1 MHKARAKWL
10 VLSPV
15 VELFDIA
22 ENVYVES
29 VVNEMMN
36 IRAIVNKEQFISN
49 DRLMGRIMIM
59 LSAIGFGTIGTF
71 SKFAYASGIDT
82 SLLLALRFFVAA
94 VALWFYFLIFNRDGI
109 RISRKELATCAAL
122 GLAGYGIFST
132 LLFKAFET
140 TPASIVS
147 LLFFSYPVFAL
158 ILDWIVTRERPDA
171 QLWIGASMILC
182 GISVSVI
189 GSLTGGFHTG
199 LLLAILGALWY
210 AVYVV
215 ATRRLLVH
223 LKPQT
228 VGLYV
233 ISFAALGF
241 WLMGSPI
248 TSRLH
253 LVTGWAWVAV
263 LAIGLVSTVMALLS
277 FFSGLDKLGSTEA
290 SQIGTFELIISLSLA
305 AFVLG
310 ERVSLPLLLGAGF
323 ILFGIVMGQLKSS
336 EQSASCGDDV
346 VTAD

>member
-1 MHKARAKWL
+1 

-15 VELFDIA
+15 VESFHIA
-22 ENVYVES
+22 QNVYVERM
-29 VVNEMMN
+29 VNKMMN
-36 IRAIVNKEQFISN
+36 IRAIGNKEQFISN
-49 DRLMGRIMIM
+49 DRLMGRSMIM
-59 LSAIGFGTIGTF
+59 LSTIGFGTIGMF
-71 SKFAYASGIDT
+71 SKFAYASGIDAP
-82 SLLLALRFFVAA
+82 LLLALRFLVAA
-94 VALWFYFLIFNRDGI
+94 VALWFYFLIFNREGI
-109 RISRKELATCAAL
+109 RISRKELFTCAAL

-158 ILDWIVTRERPDA
+158 ILDWIVTKERPDA
-171 QLWIGASMILC
+171 QLWISTSMILC
-182 GISVSVI
+182 GISVGVI

-199 LLLAILGALWY
+199 MLLAIFGALWY
-210 AVYVV
+210 AVYVI
-215 ATRRLLVH
+215 ATRRLLVN

-241 WLMGSPI
+241 WLMGGPI

-253 LVTGWAWVAV
+253 LVTGWAWIAV

-277 FFSGLDKLGSTEA
+277 FFSGLDKLGSAEA
-290 SQIGTFELIISLSLA
+290 SQIGTFELIVSLSLA

-336 EQSASCGDDV
+336 DRPASCGDDV
-346 VTAD
+346 QLQVGCD

>member
-1 MHKARAKWL
+1 
-10 VLSPV
+10 
-15 VELFDIA
+15 
-22 ENVYVES
+22 
-29 VVNEMMN
+29 MMN
-36 IRAIVNKEQFISN
+36 IRAIGNKEKLISN
-49 DRLMGRIMIM
+49 DRVIGRSMIV
-59 LSAIGFGTIGTF
+59 LSTIGFGTIGMF
-71 SKFAYASGIDT
+71 SKFAYASGIDAP
-82 SLLLALRFFVAA
+82 LLLALRFLVAS
-94 VALWFYFLIFNRDGI
+94 VALWLYFLVFNRDGI

-158 ILDWIVTRERPDA
+158 VLDWMVTKERPDA

-182 GISVSVI
+182 GISVGVI

-199 LLLAILGALWY
+199 LLLAVGGALWY
-210 AVYVV
+210 AVYVI
-215 ATRRLLVH
+215 ATRRLLVN
-223 LKPQT
+223 LNPQT

-241 WLMGSPI
+241 WLMGGPI

-253 LVTGWAWVAV
+253 LVTGWAWLAV

-290 SQIGTFELIISLSLA
+290 SQIGTFELIVSLSLA

-310 ERVSLPLLLGAGF
+310 EHISFPLLLGASF
-323 ILFGIVMGQLKSS
+323 ILFGIVMGQLKSA
-336 EQSASCGDDV
+336 EQPAGCGDDV
-346 VTAD
+346 RLQVRCD

>member
-1 MHKARAKWL
+1 

-15 VELFDIA
+15 VELPDIA
-22 ENVYVES
+22 ENIYVERM
-29 VVNEMMN
+29 VNKMMN
-36 IRAIVNKEQFISN
+36 IRAIGNKEQFISN
-49 DRLMGRIMIM
+49 DRLMGRSMIV
-59 LSAIGFGTIGTF
+59 LSTIGFGTIGVF
-71 SKFAYASGIDT
+71 SKLAYASGIDAP
-82 SLLLALRFFVAA
+82 LLLALRFLVAA
-94 VALWFYFLIFNRDGI
+94 VALWFYFLVFNRAGI

-132 LLFKAFET
+132 LTFKAFET

-147 LLFFSYPVFAL
+147 LLFFSYPVFTL
-158 ILDWIVTRERPDA
+158 ILDWIITRERPDA
-171 QLWIGASMILC
+171 QLWISASMILC
-182 GISVSVI
+182 GISISVI

-199 LLLAILGALWY
+199 LLLAIGGAIWY

-215 ATRRLLVH
+215 ATRRLLVK

-228 VGLYV
+228 AGLYI

-241 WLMGSPI
+241 WLMGGPVA
-248 TSRLH
+248 SRLH
-253 LVTGWAWVAV
+253 LVTGWAWLPV

-290 SQIGTFELIISLSLA
+290 SQIGTFELIVSLSLA

-310 ERVSLPLLLGAGF
+310 EHVGLPLLLGAGF

-336 EQSASCGDDV
+336 NQSAPCGDEVQLQVGCD
-346 VTAD
+346 

>member
-1 MHKARAKWL
+1 
-10 VLSPV
+10 
-15 VELFDIA
+15 
-22 ENVYVES
+22 
-29 VVNEMMN
+29 MMN
-36 IRAIVNKEQFISN
+36 IRAIGNKEKPISK
-49 DRLMGRIMIM
+49 DRVIGRSMIV
-59 LSAIGFGTIGTF
+59 LSTIGFGTIGMF
-71 SKFAYASGIDT
+71 SKFAYASGIDAP
-82 SLLLALRFFVAA
+82 LLLALRFLVAA
-94 VALWFYFLIFNRDGI
+94 VALWLYFLVFNRDGI

-158 ILDWIVTRERPDA
+158 VLDWMVTKERPDA

-182 GISVSVI
+182 GISVGVI

-199 LLLAILGALWY
+199 LLLAVGGALWY
-210 AVYVV
+210 AVYVI
-215 ATRRLLVH
+215 ATRRLLVN
-223 LKPQT
+223 LNPQT

-241 WLMGSPI
+241 WLMGGPI

-253 LVTGWAWVAV
+253 LVTAWAWLAV

-290 SQIGTFELIISLSLA
+290 SQIGTFELIVSLSLA

-310 ERVSLPLLLGAGF
+310 EHISFPLLLGASF
-323 ILFGIVMGQLKSS
+323 ILFGIVMGQLKSA
-336 EQSASCGDDV
+336 EQPAGCGDDV
-346 VTAD
+346 PLQVRCD

>member
-1 MHKARAKWL
+1 
-10 VLSPV
+10 
-15 VELFDIA
+15 
-22 ENVYVES
+22 
-29 VVNEMMN
+29 MMN
-36 IRAIVNKEQFISN
+36 IRAIGNKEKLISN
-49 DRLMGRIMIM
+49 DRVIGRSMIV
-59 LSAIGFGTIGTF
+59 LSTIGFGTIGMF
-71 SKFAYASGIDT
+71 SKFAYASGIDAP
-82 SLLLALRFFVAA
+82 LLLALRFFVAA
-94 VALWFYFLIFNRDGI
+94 VALWLYFLIFNRAGI

-158 ILDWIVTRERPDA
+158 MLDWMVTKERPDA
-171 QLWIGASMILC
+171 QLWAGASMILC
-182 GISVSVI
+182 GISIGVI

-199 LLLAILGALWY
+199 LLLAVGGALWY
-210 AVYVV
+210 AVYVI
-215 ATRRLLVH
+215 ATRRLLNN

-241 WLMGSPI
+241 WLMGGPI

-253 LVTGWAWVAV
+253 LVTGWAWLAI

-290 SQIGTFELIISLSLA
+290 SQIGTFELIVSLSLA

-310 ERVSLPLLLGAGF
+310 EHISFPLLLGAGF
-323 ILFGIVMGQLKSS
+323 ILSGIVMGQLKSA
-336 EQSASCGDDV
+336 EQPAGCVD
-346 VTAD
+346 

>member
-1 MHKARAKWL
+1 M
-10 VLSPV
+10 LSPV
-15 VELFDIA
+15 VESFDIA
-22 ENVYVES
+22 ENIYVES

-36 IRAIVNKEQFISN
+36 IRAIGNKETLLSKN
-49 DRLMGRIMIM
+49 RLMGRILIV
-59 LSAIGFGTIGTF
+59 LSTIGFGTIGTF
-71 SKFAYASGIDT
+71 SKFAYASGIDAP
-82 SLLLALRFFVAA
+82 LLLALRFLVAA
-94 VALWFYFLIFNRDGI
+94 IVLWSYFLLFNRDGI
-109 RISRKELATCAAL
+109 RVSRKELATCAAL

-171 QLWIGASMILC
+171 QLWIGSSMILC

-189 GSLTGGFHTG
+189 GSPTGGFHTG
-199 LLLAILGALWY
+199 LLLSIGGAIWY

-215 ATRRLLVH
+215 ATRRLLVT

-228 VGLYV
+228 VALYV

-241 WLMGSPI
+241 WLMGGPVV
-248 TSRLH
+248 SRLH
-253 LVTGWAWVAV
+253 LVTGGAWFPV

-277 FFSGLDKLGSTEA
+277 FFSGLDKLGTTEA
-290 SQIGTFELIISLSLA
+290 SQIGTFELIVSLA
-305 AFVLG
+305 LATFLLG

-323 ILFGIVMGQLKSS
+323 ILSGIVMGQLKSS
-336 EQSASCGDDV
+336 EQPVPCGNDV
-346 VTAD
+346 QLRVGCD